1 MQVLGKDLEVEE
13 CHVKT
18 IIVFF
23 NKFYDFFGRPHS
35 LMNEPWCRHNNIF
48 EIMQYS
54 NFRNLN
60 RVIFTQ

>member
-54 NFRNLN
+54 NF
-60 RVIFTQ
+60 